1 MGRRITRPS
10 PSWLKEGRA
19 ALIGLSQSVCNS
31 DWKAALGNSCQ
42 RQKVPPQGWKLYL
55 QLCRHRCSSWRL
67 KTYSAG
73 LCLARNSSESLPLTS
88 QLLRPSVS
96 VLTIFG
102 NENQR
107 GQWFSSRGGAGGG
120 RRGRRLVL
128 IYNPYFKPRP
138 RILKLTSFIYFA
150 LTEHTTEAVLPRPT
164 SRV

>member
-10 PSWLKEGRA
+10 PSWLKEGRK
-19 ALIGLSQSVCNS
+19 GSTHSSLSESVYNS
-31 DWKAALGNSCQ
+31 GWKVALGNSCQ

-55 QLCRHRCSSWRL
+55 QLCRHRCSSRRL

-73 LCLARNSSESLPLTS
+73 LCLARNSSESLPLRS
-88 QLLRPSVS
+88 QLLRPSVY

-102 NENQR
+102 NESQR
-107 GQWFSSRGGAGGG
+107 GQWFSSRGG
-120 RRGRRLVL
+120 RGRRLVL

-150 LTEHTTEAVLPRPT
+150 LSEHTTEAVLPSPT
-164 SRV
+164 SLM